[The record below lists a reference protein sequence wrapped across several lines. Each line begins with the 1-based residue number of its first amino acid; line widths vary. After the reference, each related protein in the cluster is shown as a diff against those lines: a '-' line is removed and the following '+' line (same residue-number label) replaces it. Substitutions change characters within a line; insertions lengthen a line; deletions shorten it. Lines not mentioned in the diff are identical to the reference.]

1 METFL
6 GAVVKSGKMYDTF
19 AVETLADA
27 LTVSMKSKGLLP
39 GVDAI
44 TARQMS
50 DILQRS
56 VGTAVNR
63 TTLQTLRV
71 LDAANHGADAI
82 TKALAVAALSPSGIY
97 PTWQLIKNGAPAVGR
112 WVNKVLTHASE
123 IHNNQLGKRSIV
135 SYFNGLDVDAKA
147 KETIRLALVD
157 DETLLHLYREPQYIT

>member
-1 METFL
+1 
-6 GAVVKSGKMYDTF
+6 MYDTF

-39 GVDAI
+39 GIDAI

-82 TKALAVAALSPSGIY
+82 T
-97 PTWQLIKNGAPAVGR
+97 
-112 WVNKVLTHASE
+112 
-123 IHNNQLGKRSIV
+123 
-135 SYFNGLDVDAKA
+135 
-147 KETIRLALVD
+147 
-157 DETLLHLYREPQYIT
+157 